1 MNKNK
6 IITIIRYLSLFF
18 IVVNTLNY
26 SDISSD
32 LVIFLLFTIIVNS
45 QFRFFTLREN
55 NKLMLLSL
63 LFDVLLV
70 FILSRSIKS
79 INILYFIPIVL
90 DISFFISKELKYIL
104 LTFSFMIFIVM
115 NLENSSIYI
124 IENALIFILIVIL
137 FIYIYEESINTLK
150 YQTTYD
156 KLRISED
163 KLRRANAELEVYI
176 NSVEEL
182 AILKERNRI
191 SREIHDSVGH
201 SLSATIIQL
210 GAIEN
215 LLKSNPSCT

>member
-176 NSVEEL
+176 N
-182 AILKERNRI
+182 
-191 SREIHDSVGH
+191 
-201 SLSATIIQL
+201 
-210 GAIEN
+210 
-215 LLKSNPSCT
+215 